1 MKYLIIIASLLL
13 SFSSANAEMYKW
25 VADDGSVTFK
35 DTPPPAS
42 KKAKKVRVY
51 NENDFDPAPPYQP
64 EQVKRGTQKSAPL
77 IAQAATTKNERFNG
91 TVEIYLTE
99 WCGYCKQA
107 LRYMDSKG
115 VPYVAYDI
123 EKDNAAKTRHKELG
137 GRGVPLIIIGPNK
150 MSGFSQKTMERYLSN
165 SN

>member
-1 MKYLIIIASLLL
+1 MKPLLSIMLLL
-13 SFSSANAEMYKW
+13 LTFSPANAEMYKW

-42 KKAKKVRVY
+42 KKTKKVKVY
-51 NENDFDPAPPYQP
+51 TENDFDPAPPFQP
-64 EQVKRGTQKSAPL
+64 ESTKRSSKKSTTT
-77 IAQAATTKNERFNG
+77 IAQTTTPNKERFKG
-91 TVEIYLTE
+91 TVEIYLTD

-115 VPYVAYDI
+115 IPYVAYNI
-123 EKDNAAKTRHKELG
+123 EKDNAAKMRHKELG

-150 MSGFSQKTMERYLSN
+150 MSGFSQSTMEKYLSN